1 MYRLATVT
9 HRARTF
15 PAIAVDNLLVDIN
28 NGYEFFKREKG
39 IKNFFKARH
48 NYSMI
53 DLLDEWELFDAEF
66 DRMAEFFATAG
77 GKGNVPA
84 ALLYR
89 PDEVRLRPPVMYPN
103 KILNAGSNYYDHA
116 LEMGA
121 AAPDRDKHEPYFFY
135 KGSRHN
141 VIGNG
146 DSIYLT
152 PRSKYIDWEAE
163 IALVIG
169 KTAKNVP
176 LDKALD
182 YVAGFTCY
190 NDVSARDR
198 MMRRGE
204 TFDYDW
210 FANKGNDTFCPMG
223 PYITPTRY
231 MKNLADTRI
240 RCIVN
245 NEVMQDYSTSD
256 IVFKI
261 AELIANASSITT
273 LSPGDVIATGTGA
286 GAGMAKGVT
295 VKHGEIHKVFEH
307 MYAGKAR
314 LLRPGDRCVVEIDG
328 IGRLENN
335 VVGPDARLEPGFP
348 PD

>member
-1 MYRLATVT
+1 M
-9 HRARTF
+9 
-15 PAIAVDNLLVDIN
+15 
-28 NGYEFFKREKG
+28 
-39 IKNFFKARH
+39 
-48 NYSMI
+48 
-53 DLLDEWELFDAEF
+53 
-66 DRMAEFFATAG
+66 
-77 GKGNVPA
+77 
-84 ALLYR
+84 
-89 PDEVRLRPPVMYPN
+89 
-103 KILNAGSNYYDHA
+103 
-116 LEMGA
+116 
-121 AAPDRDKHEPYFFY
+121 
-135 KGSRHN
+135 
-141 VIGNG
+141 IGNG
-146 DSIYLT
+146 DTIYLT

-163 IALVIG
+163 LALVIG

-176 LDKALD
+176 LDRALE

-231 MKNLADTRI
+231 MKNLADTRV

-245 NEVMQDYSTSD
+245 NEVMQDYSSSD
-256 IVFKI
+256 MVFKV

-286 GAGMAKGVT
+286 GAGMAKGVR

-335 VVGPDARLEPGFP
+335 VVGPETRLEAGFP
-348 PD
+348 VE